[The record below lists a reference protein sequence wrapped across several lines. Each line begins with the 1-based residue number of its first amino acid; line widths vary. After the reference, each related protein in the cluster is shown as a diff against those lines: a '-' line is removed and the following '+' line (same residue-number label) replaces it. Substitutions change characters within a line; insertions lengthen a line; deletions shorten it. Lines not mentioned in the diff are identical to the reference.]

1 MNFLNRFFS
10 QRTLNIV
17 GGTCICIIIIV
28 LTLAFIELVLINSNT
43 NGARYSILQDRIEEF
58 IINEKEVVIS
68 CDTIQG
74 QIFGFKN
81 QFIVPIIETKQDS
94 TGKHQTI
101 LNFLVLGTDN
111 QTENKLFT
119 TNQHIWN
126 SQIIEIENIKLWFIE
141 TQGCFYLF
149 DERKDNPIEVKYPH
163 AFSLVFPEK
172 ETTISEELDF
182 EENKPLLK
190 EKSEIKP
197 ILINTDYPPLTLVN
211 NQVLIQA
218 HSCKNDNL
226 YWFYNMTN
234 KTIRSVKGLK

>member
-81 QFIVPIIETKQDS
+81 QFIVPIIEAK
-94 TGKHQTI
+94 
-101 LNFLVLGTDN
+101 
-111 QTENKLFT
+111 
-119 TNQHIWN
+119 
-126 SQIIEIENIKLWFIE
+126 
-141 TQGCFYLF
+141 
-149 DERKDNPIEVKYPH
+149 
-163 AFSLVFPEK
+163 
-172 ETTISEELDF
+172 
-182 EENKPLLK
+182 
-190 EKSEIKP
+190 
-197 ILINTDYPPLTLVN
+197 
-211 NQVLIQA
+211 
-218 HSCKNDNL
+218 
-226 YWFYNMTN
+226 
-234 KTIRSVKGLK
+234 